1 MSQDSRDVGA
11 FYVAFEDKDEES
23 FTSMKMSGRSVKA
36 ISIQALSSNYF
47 VVLDTVGDVHL
58 LSVSYSIQ
66 GVNNP
71 GLMKRLTQ
79 TLKVLKL
86 SVFHDASTGALSW
99 FLLEILNLSTT
110 IHNQAKFVLRSFD
123 DLKMQTYYL

>member
-110 IHNQAKFVLRSFD
+110 IHNQTKIYFKKF
-123 DLKMQTYYL
+123 